1 MAFGD
6 PQQLHASAREEIREN
21 EKVSNNLWSYTQHA
35 RDVRLHSLYVT
46 AFRCEGESR
55 ARATLS
61 SLARAHTY
69 NTQGLL
75 MSASQSGNFSTSRR
89 VMHEPRGA
97 SRLYCPINQNEP
109 GMATAALSAALRSE
123 SLFRKQRWKQRL
135 FENSRPWP
143 APFDYQGRKIDEET
157 TQRHVEFWKNS
168 LFERRKRYRV
178 YGGRYFVMT
187 FITSSTTRS

>member
-1 MAFGD
+1 MRRQKPCSSD
-6 PQQLHASAREEIREN
+6 PR
-21 EKVSNNLWSYTQHA
+21 
-35 RDVRLHSLYVT
+35 
-46 AFRCEGESR
+46 F
-55 ARATLS
+55 
-61 SLARAHTY
+61 ARAHTHIAR
-69 NTQGLL
+69 GLL

-143 APFDYQGRKIDEET
+143 ASFGYQGRKIWGSE
-157 TQRHVEFWKNS
+157 TQRHVEFWKNP
-168 LFERRKRYRV
+168 LFEWTKRYRV
-178 YGGRYFVMT
+178 YGRHFVVT